1 MPGPSVILERRAAFF
16 FLALC
21 GRGCWPLLGA
31 AGRGGA
37 VRCIKEEI
45 GCVSD
50 MTPFTQPFYSS
61 PAWKNCRAAYIKSV
75 GGLCERCRKAGKIVP
90 GAEVHHKVR
99 LTPETVK
106 DPRVALAW
114 SNLELLCA
122 ECHRAEHRK
131 AARRWKCGP
140 DGRVEIPPGP

>member
-1 MPGPSVILERRAAFF
+1 MANMQP
-16 FLALC
+16 FL
-21 GRGCWPLLGA
+21 
-31 AGRGGA
+31 
-37 VRCIKEEI
+37 
-45 GCVSD
+45 
-50 MTPFTQPFYSS
+50 QPFYSS

-90 GAEVHHKVR
+90 GEEVHHKER

-114 SNLELLCA
+114 ENLELLCA
-122 ECHRAEHRK
+122 ACHRAEHRK

-140 DGRVEIPPGP
+140 DGRVEIPPGS